1 MISEALRGS
10 INDKI
15 SAGIYVAS
23 HFIVLGIIALL
34 TGQPFIFPSL
44 GPSAYLMATGETKR
58 AAGGYHVIGGHFVA
72 VITGSIAYHPIADGL
87 VATEELGE
95 AGRFAP
101 EIFQLAASSTVAM
114 VLCTVGMLAAKTNHP
129 AACATTLIVALGLLT
144 GPLNITII
152 MGSVVILYVL
162 HEKVLYPGAKRL
174 GLEPDDPRPVDDDDK
189 DP

>member
-1 MISEALRGS
+1 MIRERLRGS

-15 SAGIYVAS
+15 SAGIYVAI
-23 HFIVLGIIALL
+23 HFLVLGVIALL

-44 GPSAYLMATGETKR
+44 GPSAYLMATGETER
-58 AAGGYHVIGGHFVA
+58 AEGGYHVIGGHFVA

-95 AGRFAP
+95 AGMFAP
-101 EIFQLAASSTVAM
+101 EVFLLASSSIVAM

-129 AACATTLIVALGLLT
+129 AACATTLIVSLGLLT
-144 GPLNITII
+144 GPVNIAII
-152 MGSVVILYVL
+152 MGSVTLLYFL
-162 HEKVLYPGAKRL
+162 HEYVLYPTAQRL
-174 GLEPDDPRPVDDDDK
+174 GFEPEDPRPVDDDDK